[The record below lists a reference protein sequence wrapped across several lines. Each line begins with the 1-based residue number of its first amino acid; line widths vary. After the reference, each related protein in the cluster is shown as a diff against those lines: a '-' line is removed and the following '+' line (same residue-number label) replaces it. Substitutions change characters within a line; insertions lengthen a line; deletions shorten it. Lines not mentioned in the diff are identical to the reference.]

1 MLSQIPAG
9 NDMKPAANPGEAA
22 LPRVVLTASDSIVIR
37 GARTHNLKSIDVDI
51 PHNALTVVTG
61 VSGSGKSS
69 LAFDTIYAEGQRR
82 YVESLSAYA
91 RQFLERIEKPD
102 VDFMDGLA
110 PAIAIKQKNSTR
122 NPRSTVATATEIYD
136 YLRLLYARC
145 GTVTCL
151 HCGGIVR
158 HDTVDEI
165 VAALLALPASTRAY
179 ALFPI
184 ARAEIKLEPLQPSTT
199 EAPPAPP
206 KPAIKSASKKSV
218 KSVPSAL
225 SLSLTDA
232 LKDRLAELRRRGY
245 NRLYQQID
253 GQPGKIVEFS
263 TPESLLS
270 LDFAQPIF
278 VLIDRL
284 AISPD
289 IRSRIVDAIETG
301 YRESG
306 EVQFHTV
313 PNSSAVIPTG
323 AQPNPVI
330 PPAAQPNPVIPP
342 AAPQNSVIPTGAQ
355 RSGGTPAF
363 ALDSPQHLRFSA
375 AFECSTC
382 HRAYREPEPRLF
394 SFNNPYGACPRCQ
407 GFGNTIDFDPNLILP
422 DRSRTL
428 AQGAVAPWTTPKYR
442 PFHGEMIR
450 FAKSVAIPTDVP
462 WYDLD
467 PPQQDLL
474 WNGPGPNS
482 GQSPYPGIHGFFSAL
497 ERKKYKLHVRVF
509 LSKYRGYALCPDCQ
523 GQRLRAEARAV
534 LIAPQNGPAKNIC
547 EVAALTISAAE
558 AFFDNLQL
566 TPLQIEIAG
575 KILEEVRQRIHFLIE
590 VGLEY
595 LTLDRLSS
603 TLSGGESQRIQLAT
617 SLGSRLVGALYV
629 LDEPSIGLHP
639 RDTAKLI
646 RILHA
651 LRDLGNTILVVEHD
665 PSVIRS
671 ADHLLDLGP
680 GAGELGGHVLAAGT
694 VAEVTANPQS
704 ITGKYLSGRLTIP
717 IPRHR
722 REPGRELLQLSGVRL
737 HNLRG
742 IDVDIPLNL
751 LCCVTGVSGSGK
763 STLIHQVLY
772 RALMQQLHR
781 EPGSSAPEPTN
792 LYREL
797 TGSQYLNDVILVDQS
812 PIGRTPRSN
821 PVTYIKA
828 FDDIRVLFAAQ
839 PDAKRHGFGPG
850 AFSFNVPGGRCDTCE
865 GDGTVTVEM
874 QFLADIEL
882 PCEDCNGTRYKSS
895 ILEIKYKNK
904 NIHDVLNMTVKQA
917 LSYFAGHPRIVDKL
931 AVLDEVGL
939 GYVRL
944 GQSATT
950 LSGGEAQRVKLASHL
965 AQARSTIA
973 RAAAS
978 RSATSEYYVTNRD
991 NNYVTTVHRIDDHG
1005 RDADYATQDFS
1016 ARVRSRTLY
1025 ILDEPTTGLHFDDVQ
1040 KLLAAFRK
1048 LIDGGGSLLVIEHN
1062 LDIIK
1067 SADYVIDLGPEGGDA
1082 GGQVVATGTPEQ
1094 IAANP
1099 ASHTGHHL
1107 RPLLGLNP

>member
-1 MLSQIPAG
+1 MIDQIPEVNAAEEIERRVPPTA
-9 NDMKPAANPGEAA
+9 NDH
-22 LPRVVLTASDSIVIR
+22 IVIR

-51 PHNALTVVTG
+51 PHNALTVVSG

-69 LAFDTIYAEGQRR
+69 LAFDTVYAEGQRR

-102 VDFMDGLA
+102 VDHMDGLA
-110 PAIAIKQKNSTR
+110 PAIAIKQKNQTR

-165 VAALLALPASTRAY
+165 VAAILALPEGTRAN

-184 ARAEIKLEPLQPSTT
+184 VRPEIKFEPLQPATT
-199 EAPPAPP
+199 EAPPEPP
-206 KPAIKSASKKSV
+206 KPAKAPKKSAKKATAPV
-218 KSVPSAL
+218 TFD
-225 SLSLTDA
+225 LTDA
-232 LKDRLAELRRRGY
+232 LKDRLTELRRRGY
-245 NRLYQQID
+245 NRLYQA
-253 GQPGKIVEFS
+253 GKIVEFS
-263 TPESLLS
+263 TPESLLE
-270 LDFAQPIF
+270 LDFSQPIF

-289 IRSRIVDAIETG
+289 IRTRIVDAIETG

-313 PNSSAVIPTG
+313 PREENKA
-323 AQPNPVI
+323 
-330 PPAAQPNPVIPP
+330 
-342 AAPQNSVIPTGAQ
+342 
-355 RSGGTPAF
+355 
-363 ALDSPQHLRFSA
+363 PQHLRYSA

-428 AQGAVAPWTTPKYR
+428 AQGAIAPWTTPKYR

-450 FAKSVAIPTDVP
+450 FAKSAAIPTDVP

-467 PPQQDLL
+467 PAQQELL
-474 WNGPGPNS
+474 WEGRGS
-482 GQSPYPGIHGFFSAL
+482 YPGIRGFFAAL
-497 ERKKYKLHVRVF
+497 ERKKYKLYVRVF
-509 LSKYRGYALCPDCQ
+509 LSKYRGYALCPDCR

-534 LIAPQNGPAKNIC
+534 LINNQNIC
-547 EVAALTISAAE
+547 EVSALTITAAQG
-558 AFFDNLQL
+558 FFDNLQL
-566 TPLQIEIAG
+566 SPAHTEIAG
-575 KILEEVRQRIHFLIE
+575 KILEEVRQRIHFLHE
-590 VGLEY
+590 VGLDY

-629 LDEPSIGLHP
+629 LDEPSIGLHT

-646 RILHA
+646 RILYS

-665 PSVIRS
+665 PDVIRS
-671 ADHLLDLGP
+671 ADYLLDLGP
-680 GAGELGGHVLAAGT
+680 GAGELGGQLLASGS
-694 VAEVTANPQS
+694 VADVTANPRS

-717 IPRHR
+717 VPKLR
-722 REPGRELLQLSGVRL
+722 REPGREHLHLTGARI

-742 IDVDIPLNL
+742 VDIDIPLNL

-772 RALMQQLHR
+772 RALMQSLNR
-781 EPGSSAPEPTN
+781 EPGASEPEPTH
-792 LYREL
+792 LFRAL
-797 TGSQYLNDVILVDQS
+797 SGTQHLNDVILVDQS

-828 FDDIRVLFAAQ
+828 FDEIRALFAAQ
-839 PDAKRHGFGPG
+839 PDAKRKGFTAGS
-850 AFSFNVPGGRCDTCE
+850 FSFNVPGGRCDVCE

-882 PCEDCNGTRYKSS
+882 PCEECNGTRYKSS
-895 ILEIKYKNK
+895 ILDIKYKGR
-904 NIHDVLNMTVKQA
+904 NIHDVLNMTVKEA
-917 LSYFAGHPRIVDKL
+917 LSYFAGIPKIVDKL
-931 AVLDEVGL
+931 YVLDEVGL

-965 AQARSTIA
+965 ATARSISNRNA
-973 RAAAS
+973 SDSASQAAGRA
-978 RSATSEYYVTNRD
+978 
-991 NNYVTTVHRIDDHG
+991 
-1005 RDADYATQDFS
+1005 
-1016 ARVRSRTLY
+1016 RSRTLY

-1040 KLLAAFRK
+1040 KLLSAFRK
-1048 LIDGGGSLLVIEHN
+1048 LIEGGGSLLVIEHN
-1062 LDIIK
+1062 LDVIK
-1067 SADYVIDLGPEGGDA
+1067 SADWVIDLGPEGGSA
-1082 GGQVVATGTPEQ
+1082 GGEIVATGTPEQ

-1099 ASHTGHHL
+1099 ASHTGHYLAHV
-1107 RPLLGLNP
+1107 LGIAPPAIR

>member
-1 MLSQIPAG
+1 MIEQILE
-9 NDMKPAANPGEAA
+9 ANPAEAM
-22 LPRVVLTASDSIVIR
+22 PRNTVSANDYIVIR

-51 PHNALTVVTG
+51 PHNALTVVSG

-69 LAFDTIYAEGQRR
+69 LAFDTVYAEGQRR

-102 VDFMDGLA
+102 VDHMDGLA
-110 PAIAIKQKNSTR
+110 PAIAIKQKNQTR

-165 VAALLALPASTRAY
+165 VATLLAVPEGTRAY

-184 ARAEIKLEPLQPSTT
+184 VRNEIKFEPLQPATT
-199 EAPPAPP
+199 EAPPEPP
-206 KPAIKSASKKSV
+206 KPIKKSAAKKSA
-218 KSVPSAL
+218 KSVSSTVGL
-225 SLSLTDA
+225 SSLTDT
-232 LKDRLAELRRRGY
+232 LKDRLFELRRRGY
-245 NRLYQQID
+245 NRLYQS
-253 GQPGKIVEFS
+253 GKIVEFS
-263 TPESLLS
+263 TPESLLE
-270 LDFAQPIF
+270 LDFSQPIF

-284 AISPD
+284 AIAPD
-289 IRSRIVDAIETG
+289 IRTRIVDAIETG
-301 YRESG
+301 YREAG
-306 EVQFHTV
+306 EVQFHAL
-313 PNSSAVIPTG
+313 PEAENE
-323 AQPNPVI
+323 N
-330 PPAAQPNPVIPP
+330 
-342 AAPQNSVIPTGAQ
+342 
-355 RSGGTPAF
+355 GTKY
-363 ALDSPQHLRFSA
+363 RFSA

-428 AQGAVAPWTTPKYR
+428 AQGAIAPWTTPKYR

-450 FAKSVAIPTDVP
+450 FAKSASIPTDVP
-462 WYDLD
+462 YYDLD
-467 PPQQDLL
+467 PAQQELI
-474 WNGPGPNS
+474 WEGRGTF
-482 GQSPYPGIHGFFSAL
+482 PGIRGFFAAL
-497 ERKKYKLHVRVF
+497 DRKKYKLHVRVF
-509 LSKYRGYALCPDCQ
+509 LSKYRGYALCPDCR

-534 LIAPQNGPAKNIC
+534 LINNQNIC
-547 EVAALTISAAE
+547 EVSALTITAAQS
-558 AFFDNLQL
+558 FFDNLQL
-566 TPLQIEIAG
+566 SPSQIEIAG
-575 KILEEVRQRIHFLIE
+575 KILEEVRQRIHFLQE

-629 LDEPSIGLHP
+629 LDEPSIGLHT

-646 RILHA
+646 RIMHS

-665 PSVIRS
+665 PDVIRA
-671 ADHLLDLGP
+671 ADYLLDLGP
-680 GAGELGGHVLAAGT
+680 GAGELGGQLLAAGT
-694 VAEVTANPQS
+694 VAEVTANPHS
-704 ITGKYLSGRLTIP
+704 ITGKYLSGRMTIP
-717 IPRHR
+717 IPKLR
-722 REPGRELLQLSGVRL
+722 REPGREHLHLTGARI

-742 IDVDIPLNL
+742 VDIDIPLNL

-772 RALMQQLHR
+772 RALMQSLNR
-781 EPGSSAPEPTN
+781 EPGASEPEPTH
-792 LYREL
+792 LFRAL
-797 TGSQYLNDVILVDQS
+797 SGTQHLNDVILVDQS

-828 FDDIRVLFAAQ
+828 FDEVRSLFASQ
-839 PDAKRHGFGPG
+839 PDSKRKGFSPG
-850 AFSFNVPGGRCDTCE
+850 SFSFNVPGGRCDVCE

-882 PCEDCNGTRYKSS
+882 PCEECNGTRYKSS
-895 ILEIKYKNK
+895 ILDIKYKGK
-904 NIHDVLNMTVKQA
+904 NIHDVLNMTVKGA
-917 LSYFAGHPRIVDKL
+917 LTYFAGIPKIVDKL
-931 AVLDEVGL
+931 YVLDEVGL

-965 AQARSTIA
+965 ATARSISNRSSSDSASSIAA
-973 RAAAS
+973 RA
-978 RSATSEYYVTNRD
+978 
-991 NNYVTTVHRIDDHG
+991 
-1005 RDADYATQDFS
+1005 
-1016 ARVRSRTLY
+1016 RSRTLY

-1048 LIDGGGSLLVIEHN
+1048 LIEGGGSLLVIEHN
-1062 LDIIK
+1062 LDVIK
-1067 SADYVIDLGPEGGDA
+1067 SADWVIDMGPEGGSA
-1082 GGQVVATGTPEQ
+1082 GGEIVAIGTPEE

-1099 ASHTGHHL
+1099 HSHTGHYL
-1107 RPLLGLNP
+1107 AKVLGLTPPITNR